1 VIFRGIYKLTYKRFG
16 VLIIDRINYVTCSA
30 RFIATSA
37 CNELN
42 AMRLWSNLPQMDA
55 GPGLRWAPRGRRD
68 TIDKPKAGREL
79 VMQPAVYTA
88 LCACARAGW
97 PIKASRHSMKP
108 IRSLMFPRGSRYVRE
123 RPFMRVLRGARTS
136 WMCMCAHTE
145 RPINFV
151 PSHTQLNFN
160 AGD

>member
-1 VIFRGIYKLTYKRFG
+1 
-16 VLIIDRINYVTCSA
+16 
-30 RFIATSA
+30 
-37 CNELN
+37 
-42 AMRLWSNLPQMDA
+42 MRLWSNLPQMDA
-55 GPGLRWAPRGRRD
+55 GPGLRWATRGRRD

-123 RPFMRVLRGARTS
+123 RPIMRVLRVHVHRECACARIQSVSLTS
-136 WMCMCAHTE
+136 SPPTYNWILML
-145 RPINFV
+145 PINCTAV
-151 PSHTQLNFN
+151 LAVYNLNTTTQHARARARCRCKN
-160 AGD
+160 